1 MTRLVTTPE
10 GRCLLNV
17 GCGAHA
23 HPEWNNV
30 DSTRHPGVRRWDV
43 RHPLPYPAECFDA
56 VYGSHILEHLAPDV
70 GKRMVADLKRVLKP
84 GGVIRLVVPD
94 LERICR
100 ALLARLQDA
109 DQDPTTQNIRR
120 YEWIALEL
128 LDQMV
133 REKPG
138 GLMLEALCRGRVDRD
153 DVRATVGE
161 ELASLGESSLGRA
174 PSVNGSGRASLQVW
188 FRQSWRDLRRTIQHA
203 RAARQDPRKTGE
215 VHRWMYDRVSLRLL
229 LDGAGYEDMVIRTFH
244 DSAIPLWERYRLDAD
259 TSGQAARL
267 PDSLFM
273 EAHKPLPQR

>member
-10 GRCLLNV
+10 GWCLLNV

-56 VYGSHILEHLAPDV
+56 VYGSHMLEHLAPDV

-84 GGVIRLVVPD
+84 GGIIRLVVPD
-94 LERICR
+94 LEHICQEF
-100 ALLARLQDA
+100 LLRLQEA
-109 DQDPTTQNIRR
+109 EQRPTEQNLRR
-120 YEWIALEL
+120 YEWMRLEL

-138 GLMLEALCRGRVDRD
+138 GLMLEALRDGRVDPEY
-153 DVRATVGE
+153 VRARVGE
-161 ELASLGESSLGRA
+161 DIASLVV
-174 PSVNGSGRASLQVW
+174 PSARMSDPIRRPFQE
-188 FRQSWRDLRRTIQHA
+188 LRRAIQHA
-203 RAARQDPRKTGE
+203 RASRQNPRKTGE

-229 LDGAGYEDMVIRTFH
+229 LEGAGYEDMVIRTFH

-259 TSGQAARL
+259 TSGQAARI
-267 PDSLFM
+267 PASLFV
-273 EAHKPLPQR
+273 EARAPSYRR